1 MTATIYARVDE
12 ELKDAVDDY
21 RREHGLSLTSA
32 VAELLGRGL
41 EAAGNEDSVGDLE
54 VRLRELQ
61 GELARIGS
69 AAGQVDGRM
78 AQVLGTCRCGRDLTG
93 RDLLMAGRCPGCN
106 RGVTGLLTGAA
117 ADTDGVVNRTELT
130 PFVAGV
136 GVALALILLAYATSK
151 EA

>member
-1 MTATIYARVDE
+1 MTATIYARIDE
-12 ELKDAVDDY
+12 DLKGAVDDY

-32 VAELLGRGL
+32 VSELLGRGL

-54 VRLRELQ
+54 VRVRELE
-61 GELARIGS
+61 GELAQIGS
-69 AAGQVDGRM
+69 AARQADARM
-78 AQVLGTCRCGRDLTG
+78 SQVLGTCRCGRDLTG
-93 RDLLMAGRCPGCN
+93 RDLLIDGRCPGCN

-117 ADTDGVVNRTELT
+117 GPADGEVNRTELT

-136 GVALALILLAYATSK
+136 GMALALILLAYAASK